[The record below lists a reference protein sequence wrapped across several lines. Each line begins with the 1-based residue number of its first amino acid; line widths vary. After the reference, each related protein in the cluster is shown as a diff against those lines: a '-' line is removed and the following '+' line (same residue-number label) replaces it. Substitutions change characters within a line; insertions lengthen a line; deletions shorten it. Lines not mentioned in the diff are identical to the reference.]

1 VFLES
6 LQRHLSGRLEV
17 LLASLD
23 HGPDLI
29 DQEAETRA
37 AQLVM
42 LTTQL
47 TPIWMM
53 AAASLMRGIGMSP
66 KFTLMVSL
74 FG

>member
-23 HGPDLI
+23 HGADLI

-53 AAASLMRGIGMSP
+53 AAASLMRGIGMSL
-66 KFTLMVSL
+66 KFTLMVSF